1 MKALLDELL
10 LSLAQLNDRFEAR
23 FFEGDFDESSARV
36 DCDAAINSAYALQA
50 TMMLADLCAR
60 HRSPGI

>member
-1 MKALLDELL
+1 MARANAGHMPERQTTMKALLDELL

-36 DCDAAINSAYALQA
+36 DCDAAINSA
-50 TMMLADLCAR
+50 
-60 HRSPGI
+60 